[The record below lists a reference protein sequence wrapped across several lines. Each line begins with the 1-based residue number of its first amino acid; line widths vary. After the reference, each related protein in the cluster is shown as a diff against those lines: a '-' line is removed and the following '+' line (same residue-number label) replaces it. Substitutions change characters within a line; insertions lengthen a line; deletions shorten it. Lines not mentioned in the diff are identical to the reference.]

1 MDRKIIQLM
10 QAQDNMRLT
19 LDETGVRSFHK
30 VIALALYDD
39 GDIDLLVV
47 IDGLPELIQNGTG
60 IIVFK

>member
-1 MDRKIIQLM
+1 MQVQNNMQL
-10 QAQDNMRLT
+10 ALGDAR
-19 LDETGVRSFHK
+19 VRSFHK

-60 IIVFK
+60 EIVFK